1 MRPKI
6 RQTGPRNLAPA
17 VLIAAAI
24 LLGALAT
31 VKVAS
36 FLRVRNLSAQIRHLG
51 EQDPKHLQDSLKQV
65 KETIEG
71 LKKNNLFVRQPP
83 KEHPVK
89 QVDGILG
96 SEVLIGDKWYRVGDQ
111 IGGAKIVAITSTNVK
126 IAWDGREQT
135 FAPLAAV
142 GAEAPQQAP
151 PQTPSKPE
159 PEKPPETAK
168 AAPPSAP
175 AEVKVAAAPAD
186 NDPLAWMG
194 VTLPPQIKAKLL
206 EQWNQMPEEEKEK
219 AKDKWNS
226 MPQADK
232 DRAVEELSR
241 MP

>member
-1 MRPKI
+1 MRLKI
-6 RQTGPRNLAPA
+6 SQSGPGNLVPA

-31 VKVAS
+31 IKIAS
-36 FLRVRNLSAQIRHLG
+36 FLRVQNLSAQIRRLG
-51 EQDPKHLQDSLKQV
+51 AQDPKHLEDSLKQA
-65 KETIEG
+65 KETVDG
-71 LKKNNLFVRQPP
+71 LKKKNPFVRQPP
-83 KEHPVK
+83 REHPVK

-96 SEVLIGDKWYRVGDQ
+96 SEVLIGGKWYKVGDQ
-111 IGGAKIVAITSTNVK
+111 VGDAKIVAITSTDVK
-126 IAWDGREQT
+126 IAWDGREQK

-142 GAEAPQQAP
+142 SAEVPPPPQAP
-151 PQTPSKPE
+151 GKPQ
-159 PEKPPETAK
+159 PEKPPEVAK
-168 AAPPSAP
+168 VGPPPAP

-194 VTLPPQIKAKLL
+194 VNLPPHVKAKLL
-206 EQWNQMPEEEKEK
+206 EMWNQMPEEEKEK

-232 DRAVEELSR
+232 DKAVEEISR

>member
-6 RQTGPRNLAPA
+6 SQAGRGNLVPA

-31 VKVAS
+31 IKVAS
-36 FLRVRNLSAQIRHLG
+36 FLRVQNLSAQIRHLG
-51 EQDPKHLQDSLKQV
+51 EQDPKHLQDSLKQA
-65 KETIEG
+65 KETVDG
-71 LKKNNLFVRQPP
+71 LKKSNLFVRQPP

-96 SEVLIGDKWYRVGDQ
+96 SEVLIGGKWYKVGEQ
-111 IGGAKIVAITSTNVK
+111 IGDAKIVAITSTEVK

-142 GAEAPQQAP
+142 GAEAPPPPQAP
-151 PQTPSKPE
+151 GKPQ

-232 DRAVEELSR
+232 DKAVEELSR